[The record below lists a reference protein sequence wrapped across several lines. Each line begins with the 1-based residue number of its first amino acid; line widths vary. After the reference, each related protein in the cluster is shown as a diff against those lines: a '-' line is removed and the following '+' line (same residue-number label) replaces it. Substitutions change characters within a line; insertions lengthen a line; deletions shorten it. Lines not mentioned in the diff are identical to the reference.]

1 MDDGLE
7 GQVAPLRVEGE
18 FVNVHPAGAD
28 QHLVVGDL
36 HVAQAIDGQVRTRGS
51 FVLLRPVQGDRGD
64 ALVSQNTVVHRP
76 LSVGF
81 IPNSPLAAVP
91 DSIPAG
97 THAGWATSSSLAT
110 HHQSP
115 QSTQSTQLAAF
126 GVWEE
131 AVAASYLA

>member
-28 QHLVVGDL
+28 QHLVVRDL
-36 HVAQAIDGQVRTRGS
+36 HVTPVIDGQVRTRGS
-51 FVLLRPVQGDRGD
+51 FVLLRPVQEDRRD
-64 ALVSQNTVVHRP
+64 ALMSQNTVVYHLP
-76 LSVGF
+76 STFCLLTV
-81 IPNSPLAAVP
+81 VP

-97 THAGWATSSSLAT
+97 SHAGWVTSSSLAT

-131 AVAASYLA
+131 TVAPSYLA